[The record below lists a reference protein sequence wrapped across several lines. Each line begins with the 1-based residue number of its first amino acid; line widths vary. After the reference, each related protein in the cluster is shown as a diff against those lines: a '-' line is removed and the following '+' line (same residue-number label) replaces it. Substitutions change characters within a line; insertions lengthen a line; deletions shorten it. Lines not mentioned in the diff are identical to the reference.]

1 MVSAFQRGNLNF
13 IASETRFNILLPVAF
28 WFLLFSQTVQEEA
41 FLLQRYGPTLPKFAR
56 HVLVRKRG
64 ARPICRLRCL
74 PPTSTATSPTVIFDT
89 TNILA
94 ALRGAL
100 LPLNTRKPAGR
111 LPGEECRGFTLGLS
125 LGYGRGVCLPTAATR
140 EWPELARVLCAACVE
155 ACPDFRFTSIQVN
168 RNTKYMMHT
177 DGVDAGASR
186 MICCG
191 NFTRGRMWL
200 HDSQAGSWSAID
212 AHDKWIAFDGR
223 ELHLTEEWD
232 GPERYSLVYFTNQ
245 VFGGASRSKT
255 GKETKSFLEEL
266 GFPWPSQAD
275 AFKVRLPAEQDR
287 RISAT
292 AALPDHLREEAL
304 LSTAMYMQ
312 AKRVY

>member
-1 MVSAFQRGNLNF
+1 MKHIFG
-13 IASETRFNILLPVAF
+13 
-28 WFLLFSQTVQEEA
+28 
-41 FLLQRYGPTLPKFAR
+41 
-56 HVLVRKRG
+56 RKRG
-64 ARPICRLRCL
+64 ARALYRLQCL
-74 PPTSTATSPTVIFDT
+74 PAKSNAEPAIAAFDT
-89 TNILA
+89 TKILNT
-94 ALRGAL
+94 LRGAL

-111 LPGEECRGFTLGLS
+111 MSGEECRGFTLGLS

-140 EWPELARVLCAACVE
+140 EWPELTRVLCAACIE
-155 ACPDFRFTSIQVN
+155 ACPDFKFTSIQVN

-212 AHDKWIAFDGR
+212 ARDKWIAFDGR

-232 GPERYSLVYFTNQ
+232 GIERYSLVYFTNQ

-275 AFKVRLPAEQDR
+275 TFKVRLPPEQDR

-304 LSTAMYMQ
+304 LSTAIYTQ
-312 AKRVY
+312 SKRVY